1 MSSALRWWLGR
12 RWKAELV
19 FTGLFVVGIVV
30 IAGGFPSPAPIGVV
44 SWTFLICYLAIGL
57 EFDPSGGW
65 GDKKRPDQPTGR
77 VALAG
82 AVWALAAAGIFAS
95 AFDVLLHPDYRDD
108 LFVSVLSAGVAAVLP
123 VITIVLVAHVPR
135 PANWVRQFNEEH
147 RARIVTTEQALV
159 VARTQ
164 VLLAQMQPHF
174 LFNALNTVSALLR
187 DDPAR
192 GRDVLLKLRG
202 LLERSWR
209 SSDRPV
215 TTVEEELS
223 FVRDQLAVEQE
234 RFGDRVTVD
243 VSVAPGTLAAE
254 IPAFSLQPLVENA
267 LRHGIARSIEG
278 GRIGISVRAGHGSLV
293 MIVSDSS
300 GGLDPQWTE
309 GTGLR
314 NLRDRLEATY
324 GNTASLSL
332 RDEGGVT
339 LARVEIPYVLSPR
352 PVPIARPPTGSTPAA
367 IADPRS
373 GDRQTCRPRR
383 TAR

>member
-1 MSSALRWWLGR
+1 MRASLRWWLGG

-19 FTGLFVVGIVV
+19 FTAVFVVGIVF
-30 IAGGFPSPAPIGVV
+30 IAGGFPSLAPTGVV
-44 SWTFLICYLAIGL
+44 SWTLLVCYLAIGL

-65 GDKKRPDQPTGR
+65 ADKKRPDQPTGR

-82 AVWALAAAGIFAS
+82 VVWALAAAGISAS
-95 AFDVLLHPDYRDD
+95 AFDVLLHPDYGDGW
-108 LFVSVLSAGVAAVLP
+108 FISVLRAGVAMVLP
-123 VITIVLVAHVPR
+123 AGAMLLAAHAPR
-135 PANWVRQFNEEH
+135 PANWIRQFNEVH
-147 RARIVTTEQALV
+147 RARIVKTEEALGL
-159 VARTQ
+159 ARTQ

-192 GRDVLLKLRG
+192 ARDVLLKLRG

-215 TTVEEELS
+215 TTVAEELA

-234 RFGDRVTVD
+234 RFGDRLTVD
-243 VSVAPGTLAAE
+243 VSVAPGTAGIR

-278 GRIGISVRAGHGSLV
+278 GRIGISVRAGQGRLV

-300 GGLDPQWTE
+300 GGLDPRWTE

-314 NLRDRLEATY
+314 NLRERLEATY
-324 GNTASLSL
+324 GNTSSLTL

-339 LARVEIPYVLSPR
+339 IARMEIP
-352 PVPIARPPTGSTPAA
+352 AG
-367 IADPRS
+367 
-373 GDRQTCRPRR
+373 
-383 TAR
+383 

>member
-1 MSSALRWWLGR
+1 MTQALRWWLGG
-12 RWKAELV
+12 RWKAEL
-19 FTGLFVVGIVV
+19 LFSLLFIVGMVW
-30 IAGGFPSPAPIGVV
+30 IAGGSPLRPSVLVV
-44 SWTFLICYLAIGL
+44 SWVFWVSYLAVGL
-57 EFDPSGGW
+57 EFDPDGGW
-65 GDKKRPDQPTGR
+65 SDRKRPDQPSGR

-82 AVWALAAAGIFAS
+82 PVWALAAAG
-95 AFDVLLHPDYRDD
+95 
-108 LFVSVLSAGVAAVLP
+108 VAAATFDSLLNPEAHDDWFISVFSAVVAVLMP
-123 VITIVLVAHVPR
+123 AAAILLVAHAPR
-135 PANWVRQFNEEH
+135 PANWVRQYNEDH
-147 RARIVTTEQALV
+147 RSRIVATEQALV

-187 DDPAR
+187 DNPAR
-192 GRDVLLKLRG
+192 ARDVLLRLRG

-215 TTVEEELS
+215 TTVADELA
-223 FVRDQLAVEQE
+223 FVRDQLAIEQE
-234 RFGDRVTVD
+234 RFGERLTVD
-243 VSVAPGTLAAE
+243 IHVAPGTLATE

-278 GRIGISVRAGHGSLV
+278 GRIAISVRAGEGRLV

-300 GGLDPQWTE
+300 GGLDPRWTE

-324 GNTASLSL
+324 GSGASLTV

-339 LARVEIPYVLSPR
+339 
-352 PVPIARPPTGSTPAA
+352 IARIEITAASRRPPSTR
-367 IADPRS
+367 DPES
-373 GDRQTCRPRR
+373 DPDRPR
-383 TAR
+383 

>member
-1 MSSALRWWLGR
+1 MTNAWRWWLGG
-12 RWKAELV
+12 RWKGEVV
-19 FTGLFVVGIVV
+19 FALLFAVGVVF
-30 IAGGFPSPAPIGVV
+30 IAGGYRSVAPVAVV
-44 SWTFLICYLAIGL
+44 SWTFWVSYLAIGL

-65 GDKKRPDQPTGR
+65 SDKKRPDQPTGR

-82 AVWALAAAGIFAS
+82 AVWALAAAGLSAA
-95 AFDVLLHPDYRDD
+95 AFDFVLHPEALDD
-108 LFVSVLSAGVAAVLP
+108 RFIRILTAAIAVMLP
-123 VITIVLVAHVPR
+123 VWTILLVAHAPR
-135 PANWVRQFNEEH
+135 PANWVRQFNEDH

-192 GRDVLLKLRG
+192 ARDVLLKLRG
-202 LLERSWR
+202 LLERGWR

-215 TTVEEELS
+215 TTVADELA

-234 RFGDRVTVD
+234 RFGDRLTVD
-243 VSVAPGTLAAE
+243 VSVAPGTLAIE

-267 LRHGIARSIEG
+267 LRHGIARSLEG
-278 GRIGISVRAGHGSLV
+278 GRIGISVRAGHGRLV

-300 GGLDPQWTE
+300 GGLDPRWTE

-324 GNTASLSL
+324 GTSASLSL

-339 LARVEIPYVLSPR
+339 IARIEIP
-352 PVPIARPPTGSTPAA
+352 A
-367 IADPRS
+367 
-373 GDRQTCRPRR
+373 
-383 TAR
+383 

>member
-1 MSSALRWWLGR
+1 MTSALRWWHGG

-19 FTGLFVVGIVV
+19 FFVAFIAGIVF
-30 IAGGFPSPAPIGVV
+30 IAGGSGSPVPINVV
-44 SWTFLICYLAIGL
+44 SWTFLVCYLAAGL

-65 GDKKRPDQPTGR
+65 GVKKRPDQPTGR

-82 AVWALAAAGIFAS
+82 AVWALAAGGISAS

-108 LFVSVLSAGVAAVLP
+108 AFISVLRAGVAVALAVGVVL
-123 VITIVLVAHVPR
+123 LVAHAPR
-135 PANWVRQFNEEH
+135 PANWVRRFNEEH
-147 RARIVTTEQALV
+147 RARIVKTEQALGL
-159 VARTQ
+159 ARTQ

-187 DDPAR
+187 EDPAR

-202 LLERSWR
+202 LLERSWQ

-215 TTVEEELS
+215 TTVAEELA
-223 FVRDQLAVEQE
+223 FVRDQLAIEQE
-234 RFGDRVTVD
+234 RFGDRLTVD
-243 VSVAPGTLAAE
+243 VSVAPGTLATE

-278 GRIGISVRAGHGSLV
+278 GRIAISVRAGEGRLV

-324 GNTASLSL
+324 GSGASLTV

-339 LARVEIPYVLSPR
+339 
-352 PVPIARPPTGSTPAA
+352 IARIEITAPSRRPPSTR
-367 IADPRS
+367 DPES
-373 GDRQTCRPRR
+373 DPDRPR
-383 TAR
+383 